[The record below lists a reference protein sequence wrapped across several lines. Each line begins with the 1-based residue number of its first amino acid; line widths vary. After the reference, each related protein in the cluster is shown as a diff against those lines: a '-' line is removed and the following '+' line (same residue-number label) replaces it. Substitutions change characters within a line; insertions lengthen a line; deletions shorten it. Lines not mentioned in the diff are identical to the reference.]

1 MKKSLVSLL
10 IPVRNDE
17 KYLTDTLKSMR
28 RQSFKRIEIVAIDD
42 RSSDSSW
49 KILQNFKK
57 KDKRIRIYRNV
68 KSYGTIMT
76 LNRLVKKAKGDYVGF
91 PSARDILHRDRI
103 KKQVSYLLKNN
114 NVVVLGTQCIFI
126 NKKNRKIEESSFPHQ
141 NKDIYDNSPL
151 HGLSMQ
157 FETVLINKNLL
168 PKDIIKFEGNFKPFM
183 YTNFLVKLLPYGK
196 FENLDDFLHRHRKH
210 PQVYLE
216 DLKKH
221 AFSFVKFWIIGSP
234 EYSFRTSL
242 RILFSSIITP
252 LRTD

>member
-1 MKKSLVSLL
+1 MKPLVSLL

-17 KYLTDTLKSMR
+17 KYLTDALKSIR

-42 RSSDSSW
+42 SSSDSSY
-49 KILQNFKK
+49 KILQAFKK

-76 LNRLVKKAKGDYVGF
+76 LNRLVRKAKGVYIGF
-91 PSARDILHRDRI
+91 PSARDILHKDRI
-103 KKQVSYLLKNN
+103 KKQVKYLAKNPE
-114 NVVVLGTQCIFI
+114 VVALGTQCVFF
-126 NKKNRKIEESSFPHQ
+126 NRKNRKIEQSEFPLN
-141 NKDIYDNSPL
+141 NKNIYDNSPL

-157 FETVLINKNLL
+157 FETVLINRNLL
-168 PKDIIKFEGNFKPFM
+168 PKDIMKFDDNFKPFV

-196 FENLDDFLHRHRKH
+196 FENLNDFLHRHRKH

-221 AFSFVKFWIIGSP
+221 AFSLAKFYIYGSP
-234 EYSFRTSL
+234 EYNFRTSL
-242 RILFSSIITP
+242 RILISSIITP
-252 LRTD
+252 LRTTD